1 MYDTSRHPKP
11 EKVGQTSVRIYKY
24 VRKKGD
30 ETYTEFRVQEGA
42 GTARHFHNFN
52 TLAKARAKAKQ
63 IGEAIESGN
72 TAILKFSHADLAA
85 LSRALDLLKPI
96 GVPLESAVAD
106 YVTNVQKLPEGASLS
121 MAVDDFKKRNSKK
134 LPQITVTEAVDKMIE
149 QKRKD
154 GLSDRHVEDLD
165 SRLSRFATNFQCQLS
180 MVTGPQITAW
190 LRGLSLSPRS
200 QNNYR
205 MAIQTLVSYAK
216 ESGYLSR
223 DWDEFETVKKQKE
236 KNGTPEIFTPEEI
249 KALLGKANDKL
260 RPYVAIAAFAGVRQ
274 AELERLD
281 WSKVDVASG
290 YITIDASIAKTNSRR
305 VIPMPDNLKLWL
317 AKLAKKQGPVCEYQ
331 NVTNELLKLATEAEV
346 KWKTNG
352 LRHSF
357 GSYRT
362 GQTSDIPRVS
372 YEMGNSPSMVKQ
384 HYMNLVTPEQAKEWF
399 AVVP

>member
-1 MYDTSRHPKP
+1 MKKHSHPKP
-11 EKVGQTSVRIYKY
+11 EKVGQAAVRIYRYDREKD
-24 VRKKGD
+24 G
-30 ETYTEFRVQEGA
+30 ETYTEFRVQEGTGA
-42 GTARHFHNFN
+42 ARRFWNFN
-52 TLAKARAKAKQ
+52 SITKARAKAKL
-63 IGEAIESGN
+63 IGQAIESGN
-72 TAILKFSHADLAA
+72 AAILKYTPADLA
-85 LSRALDLLKPI
+85 SFQRADDLLKII
-96 GVPLESAVAD
+96 GVPIESAVAD
-106 YVTNVQKLPEGASLS
+106 YVTAYQKTGGQVQA
-121 MAVDDFKKRNSKK
+121 AADDFAKRKSKK
-134 LPQITVTEAVDKMIE
+134 LPQITVTEAFEKMIE

-154 GLSDRHVEDLD
+154 RLSERHVEDLD
-165 SRLSRFATNFQCQLS
+165 SRLERFAGDFQCQLAA
-180 MVTGPQITAW
+180 VTGPQITAW

-205 MAIQTLVSYAK
+205 MAIQTLVSYGK
-216 ESGYLSR
+216 ETGWLSR
-223 DWDEFETVKKQKE
+223 DWDEFETVKKLPE
-236 KNGTPEIFTPEEI
+236 RNGTPDIFNPEEI
-249 KALLGKANDKL
+249 KSLLGKANDKL

-305 VIPMPDNLKLWL
+305 VIPMSDNLKLWL
-317 AKLAKKQGPVCEYQ
+317 AKLAKKQGAVCEYQ
-331 NVTNELLKLATEAEV
+331 NVTNELLKLATDAEV

-399 AVVP
+399 AVAP